1 MTAEKAHTH
10 RILIIDDSEVMLA
23 RMKRVLIHAGYE
35 VITTTQIVGN
45 ARHMAS
51 CDLIIVDYHMPG
63 LDGSAVAQSMKTV
76 AKTLAQSGKHHCA
89 IYLYTSDKNVSA
101 IYAQL
106 GFDGV
111 LTSKGDEG
119 ELVRQVAA
127 YFRLARMRVLRGSEN
142 KGT

>member
-1 MTAEKAHTH
+1 MSSEKTGRAN

-45 ARHMAS
+45 ARHLAS

-63 LDGSAVAQSMKTV
+63 LDGSAVAQSMKSMRTV
-76 AKTLAQSGKHHCA
+76 AQSGKHHCA
-89 IYLYTSDKNVSA
+89 VYLYTSDKSISA
-101 IYAQL
+101 NYAQL

-111 LTSKGDEG
+111 LTSKGDEA

-127 YFRLARMRVLRGSEN
+127 YFRLARMRALRGSEN

>member
-1 MTAEKAHTH
+1 MSAEKPQTR

-23 RMKRVLIHAGYE
+23 RMKRVLVNAGYE

-51 CDLIIVDYHMPG
+51 CDLIVVDYHMPG
-63 LDGSAVAQSMKTV
+63 LDGSSVALSMKTV
-76 AKTLAQSGKHHCA
+76 AQSGKHRCA

-101 IYAQL
+101 MYAQL

-111 LTSKGDEG
+111 FTSKGDEG

-127 YFRLARMRVLRGSEN
+127 YFRLARMRELRGPEN